1 MCGSRRGR
9 KYRSVAGLGLSGD
22 TGAKA
27 LVKRLG
33 KEFVPA
39 ENTGCFITL
48 FFSSRNLPCFCH
60 RRQAAQGMS
69 GYTGVH

>member
-1 MCGSRRGR
+1 MVGQKDAYPLCSYVCGSRRGR

-33 KEFVPA
+33 K
-39 ENTGCFITL
+39 
-48 FFSSRNLPCFCH
+48 
-60 RRQAAQGMS
+60 
-69 GYTGVH
+69 